1 MAEIKGKARLNSR
14 ETPEISSRSAHT
26 MTTIRR
32 FTTDDLFRF
41 NNVNMDELTETVP
54 TARLLTTEPG
64 QDPDSCAF
72 AV

>member
-1 MAEIKGKARLNSR
+1 
-14 ETPEISSRSAHT
+14 

-41 NNVNMDELTETVP
+41 NNVNLDELTETVP
-54 TARLLTTEPG
+54 TTRLLSTEPG
-64 QDPDSCAF
+64 QDPDACAF